1 MRVLFVYPSI
11 DTPVGFNHG
20 LAAMSGVLKAQG
32 HETRLI
38 HVNEGLGPIPT
49 PDEVLATVRD
59 YAPGVIGFSC
69 MSQQYPWASEVAR
82 HLRASGVEAPIVVG
96 GVHCTMV
103 PDEVV
108 EDDWWDGVFVGECD
122 DAFAEY
128 VRRLEAGE
136 DVSTTA
142 NLRMKRDGAVIRNAV
157 GAFPDLK
164 TIAPKDYELFDVAKI
179 LDVKKGW
186 VSILTSRGCPYKCT
200 YCFNKEIVDL
210 YKEEGGVK
218 SPKEYLRHYDVDRI
232 VGELLDLKRRYP
244 GQLRTVIFDDDLFT
258 LNKGYVLDFCR
269 AYKEAGVDLPFVVNA
284 HVQVFNDDIAFAL
297 KEAGCRIVKY
307 GLESGSDRLRRE
319 VLWRFMPNKKI
330 VDAFA
335 AAHRYDLHTSAFIM
349 AGLPTET
356 KEEIE
361 ETLQLCADI
370 GMGRFRWAIFY
381 PFPRHRRLHDQQGP
395 RPDRLREGQGHGELL
410 RRLLPQARAGDGP
423 LPREDHRLLPL
434 VRQRANGL
442 GQPRGLRAARRRP
455 RGDGPRGLGEAPS
468 RAAAPRPRAQRAP
481 HCRGRP
487 PLLPSVQPRHGRAL
501 RLREVGAGEDAGGG
515 EAPADDLHAGLIRP
529 ADL

>member
-258 LNKGYVLDFCR
+258 LNKGYVIDFCR

-381 PFPRHRRLHDQQGP
+381 PFPGTAGYTISKDLGLIDFEKAKGMGNYFDGSCLKLGPEMDLYLEKITGFCHWYVNARTDWASRGVYEPLVADLEAMDREAWEKHRP
-395 RPDRLREGQGHGELL
+395 ELL
-410 RRLLPQARAGDGP
+410 RHDRELSERLIAEDVLHYSRQYSHVMGVRSDFVKWEREKMQAG
-423 LPREDHRLLPL
+423 EK
-434 VRQRANGL
+434 
-442 GQPRGLRAARRRP
+442 RRP
-455 RGDGPRGLGEAPS
+455 TTYTLD
-468 RAAAPRPRAQRAP
+468 
-481 HCRGRP
+481 
-487 PLLPSVQPRHGRAL
+487 
-501 RLREVGAGEDAGGG
+501 
-515 EAPADDLHAGLIRP
+515 
-529 ADL
+529 

>member
-186 VSILTSRGCPYKCT
+186 VSILTSRGCP
-200 YCFNKEIVDL
+200 
-210 YKEEGGVK
+210 
-218 SPKEYLRHYDVDRI
+218 
-232 VGELLDLKRRYP
+232 
-244 GQLRTVIFDDDLFT
+244 
-258 LNKGYVLDFCR
+258 
-269 AYKEAGVDLPFVVNA
+269 
-284 HVQVFNDDIAFAL
+284 
-297 KEAGCRIVKY
+297 
-307 GLESGSDRLRRE
+307 
-319 VLWRFMPNKKI
+319 
-330 VDAFA
+330 
-335 AAHRYDLHTSAFIM
+335 TSART
-349 AGLPTET
+349 AST
-356 KEEIE
+356 
-361 ETLQLCADI
+361 
-370 GMGRFRWAIFY
+370 
-381 PFPRHRRLHDQQGP
+381 RRSSTST
-395 RPDRLREGQGHGELL
+395 
-410 RRLLPQARAGDGP
+410 
-423 LPREDHRLLPL
+423 
-434 VRQRANGL
+434 
-442 GQPRGLRAARRRP
+442 RRR
-455 RGDGPRGLGEAPS
+455 GAS
-468 RAAAPRPRAQRAP
+468 RAPRSTSGTTTSTGSSAS
-481 HCRGRP
+481 CWT
-487 PLLPSVQPRHGRAL
+487 
-501 RLREVGAGEDAGGG
+501 
-515 EAPADDLHAGLIRP
+515 
-529 ADL
+529 